1 MSTIF
6 PARILQ
12 DHAKPQFREPCNYC
26 GLCCRVQACH
36 VSENFLHSEQAPC
49 IALEVHDGKYL
60 CGMMIRPSNYL
71 GLTHLGTAADEH
83 LIPLFKRLLE
93 SGAGCGMPDEIVVI
107 KRDHET
113 Q

>member
-12 DHAKPQFREPCNYC
+12 DHNKPKFREPCNHC

-36 VSENFLHSEQAPC
+36 VSKNFLQSEQAPC
-49 IALEVHDGKYL
+49 IALEAPDGKYL
-60 CGMMIRPSNYL
+60 CGMMLRPSLYL
-71 GLTHLGTAADEH
+71 GLSHLEGADSE
-83 LIPLFKRLLE
+83 LIPLFRTLL
-93 SGAGCGMPDEIVVI
+93 GPGVGCSMDDEIVVI
-107 KRDHET
+107 